1 MASSTRPSLRGS
13 HRCCSLKT
21 SYWSRSSSFIYS
33 LLLAA
38 SGSKNDAVHHSRY
51 RLTGNI
57 LNDSSGSRLRPKS
70 DSISAGERGFP
81 FTSQA
86 YHRQLQRAHSPPLWH
101 LALTVCKRS
110 QWSSTVRSTY
120 KKSIIALHPSEMERE
135 REKLN
140 RTMGWH
146 YCRCAIS

>member
-1 MASSTRPSLRGS
+1 MASSARPSSYGS

-21 SYWSRSSSFIYS
+21 SYWSRSSSFIFL

-57 LNDSSGSRLRPKS
+57 LNDSSGSRPRPKS
-70 DSISAGERGFP
+70 DSILVVERGFS

-86 YHRQLQRAHSPPLWH
+86 YHRQLPRAHSPPLWH
-101 LALTVCKRS
+101 LTLTVCKRS
-110 QWSSTVRSTY
+110 QWSSTIHSTY
-120 KKSIIALHPSEMERE
+120 KKSIISLHPSEMERD

-140 RTMGWH
+140 MIVGWL
-146 YCRCAIS
+146 YCHCAIS

>member
-1 MASSTRPSLRGS
+1 MASSTRPSSYGS

-33 LLLAA
+33 LFLAA

-57 LNDSSGSRLRPKS
+57 LNDSSGSRPKPKS
-70 DSISAGERGFP
+70 DSISVGERGFP
-81 FTSQA
+81 FTSQG
-86 YHRQLQRAHSPPLWH
+86 YNRQLQRAHSPPLWH
-101 LALTVCKRS
+101 LTLAVCKRS
-110 QWSSTVRSTY
+110 QWSSTVHSRY
-120 KKSIIALHPSEMERE
+120 KKSIISLHPSEMERD

-140 RTMGWH
+140 RIMGWH